1 MRPQFQRPHQLLVAA
16 LVALV
21 VLPILGSYL
30 RSGGLP
36 PDITIFPLARETVK
50 KPAFSLFYV
59 VAAVIAALVIVAFLI
74 FPRLFGFRSAPAP
87 SPASA
92 PAPSPASSKKRCNL
106 PVWFFVGVVVNL
118 ASWWAMW
125 FGPAVVANF
134 SFVPLW
140 WGFIIATDGL
150 VYARNG
156 GRSLLSAAPQR
167 LLVLTIV
174 SVPAWFL
181 FEYLNYFAL
190 AFWIYPCDQIFSPA
204 AQAAWYLLSFS
215 TVWPAVFEWYTLLRT
230 SEGLSRRWA
239 DGPRL
244 SVSSRW
250 NGAIALVAL
259 LSLVLFAMYPF
270 ELFILLWIGPPLVLI
285 AALGALGFWTP
296 LRPIERGNW
305 TPLVL
310 VALASLCNG
319 FFWELWNYGSRA
331 FNDYTHTNPNFW
343 EYRIPYVDIIPKVFS
358 EMPFFGYFGYLPFG
372 GLVWVCW
379 LVAAHILGLDPDFR
393 FRDPSDRDTPPP

>member
-16 LVALV
+16 LIALV
-21 VLPILGSYL
+21 VLPIVGSYL
-30 RSGGLP
+30 RVGGLP
-36 PDITIFPLARETVK
+36 PDITIFPIARETVP

-59 VAAVIAALVIVAFLI
+59 VAAIIAALVIVAFLV
-74 FPRLFGFRSAPAP
+74 FPRLFGFRRAEAAPP
-87 SPASA
+87 SGRRALPA
-92 PAPSPASSKKRCNL
+92 
-106 PVWFFVGVVVNL
+106 WFYVGAVVNL
-118 ASWWAMW
+118 ASWWAHW
-125 FGPAVVANF
+125 FGPASIAKW

-150 VYARNG
+150 VYARND
-156 GRSLLSAAPQR
+156 GRSLFASAPQR
-167 LLVLTIV
+167 ALVLTLV

-190 AFWIYPCDQIFSPA
+190 AFWIYPSDAIFSPGL
-204 AQAAWYLLSFS
+204 QAAWYLLSFT

-230 SEGLSRRWA
+230 SDWLSRRWA

-244 SVSSRW
+244 SVSPRW
-250 NGAIALVAL
+250 NGVLAL
-259 LSLVLFAMYPF
+259 LAMISMVLFAVFPF
-270 ELFILLWIGPPLVLI
+270 PLFILLWIGPPLVLI

-305 TPLVL
+305 RPLVL

-319 FFWELWNYGSRA
+319 FFWELWNYGTRA
-331 FNDYTHTNPNFW
+331 FQDPSVTNPNFW
-343 EYRIPYVDIIPKVFS
+343 EYKIPYVDIIPHVFS

-379 LVAAHILGLDPDFR
+379 LVAAHILGLDPDFDLR
-393 FRDPSDRDTPPP
+393 SER